1 VCLEVEPEYMPVT
14 VMRSFSVDYIPKPA
28 DIVATH
34 TDFSTIGRALFD
46 WTGRERAMAWIVLV
60 ISGMLEAVWA
70 TALSAAS
77 KRTGRG
83 RFVPIATFVL
93 AAALSMGGLLF
104 AMAELPPGTT
114 YAVWVGIGAALTV
127 AWGMVRRE
135 EPVSMLR
142 IVLLAGVILCVAGLK
157 VVS

>member
-1 VCLEVEPEYMPVT
+1 V
-14 VMRSFSVDYIPKPA
+14 
-28 DIVATH
+28 
-34 TDFSTIGRALFD
+34 
-46 WTGRERAMAWIVLV
+46 AWIVLV
-60 ISGMLEAVWA
+60 MSGTLEAVWA

-83 RFVPIATFVL
+83 RYVPIAVFVL
-93 AAALSMGGLLF
+93 AAAFSMGGLLF
-104 AMAELPPGTT
+104 AMGELPPGTA

-135 EPVSMLR
+135 EPVSILR
-142 IVLLAGVILCVAGLK
+142 IVLLAGIVFCVAGLK